1 MRCFKCNY
9 DNVDGSM
16 FCVSCGTKLDAG
28 VNMSVDA
35 TVTPQPAQVDM
46 MQDRPFSGQPIP
58 TPAPQPAPQPQPIPT
73 PQPQLIPTP
82 APQPTPQPQPQPAP
96 QPQPIPTPAPQP
108 TPQPQPAMYQTSAYH
123 TPSYPYFGDKNGKI
137 VPKEYK
143 PISMWG
149 YFGYNI
155 LFAIPFIGFIVL
167 IIFALGGTS
176 NINVRNYAKSYFCGL
191 IIAVIIVAILVAEAG
206 GLGML
211 LGFI

>member
-28 VNMSVDA
+28 VNMSEDA
-35 TVTPQPAQVDM
+35 TVTQPSQVDV
-46 MQDRPFSGQPIP
+46 MQDRPFSGQPV
-58 TPAPQPAPQPQPIPT
+58 PT
-73 PQPQLIPTP
+73 PQPT
-82 APQPTPQPQPQPAP
+82 
-96 QPQPIPTPAPQP
+96 P
-108 TPQPQPAMYQTSAYH
+108 TPQPQPASAMYQTAAYQ

-155 LFAIPFIGFIVL
+155 LFAIPIIGFIVL

-176 NINVRNYAKSYFCGL
+176 NINVKNYARSFFCGL
-191 IIAVIIVAILVAEAG
+191 VIAVIIAVILVVAAG
-206 GLGML
+206 GMGMIF
-211 LGFI
+211 GFV